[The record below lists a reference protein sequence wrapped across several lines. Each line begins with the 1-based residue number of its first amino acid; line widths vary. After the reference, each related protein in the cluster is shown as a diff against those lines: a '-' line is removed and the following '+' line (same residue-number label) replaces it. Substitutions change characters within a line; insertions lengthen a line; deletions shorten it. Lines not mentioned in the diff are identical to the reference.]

1 MNPLFLSTLLLGLV
15 GVVGLVEH
23 ALYGGMNRAYY
34 THGLPF
40 IILRVPVAAPQDIPP
55 LAPLEVRFR
64 SGIIG
69 SLMFHEVAPCIYGF
83 RRAFFRP
90 ALFPGN
96 LMHGMLHFDREHKQV
111 VLKGFLNAWI
121 TLLAL
126 AVIVFAL
133 LGPLPG
139 RTPLLPIAIVVL
151 VVGVPLVLERQRCVE
166 VARAA
171 AAAWDER
178 AAHGFPRKVFE

>member
-23 ALYGGMNRAYY
+23 ALYGGMNRVYY

-40 IILRVPVAAPQDIPP
+40 VILRLPVAAPQDIPP

-64 SGIIG
+64 SALIG
-69 SLMFHEVAPCIYGF
+69 SLMFHEIAPCIYGF
-83 RRAFFRP
+83 RRAFFRS

-96 LMHGMLHFDREHKQV
+96 LMHGMLHFDREHRQV
-111 VLKGFLNAWI
+111 VLRGFLNVWI

-126 AVIVFAL
+126 TVVVFAL

-139 RTPLLPIAIVVL
+139 WTPLLPIVLVVL
-151 VVGVPLVLERQRCVE
+151 VVGIPLALERKRCLK

-171 AAAWDER
+171 AQAWEEKTV
-178 AAHGFPRKVFE
+178 HG